1 MVTELSACR
10 ARNREVRLRG
20 VIERLNPP
28 QLHRTAGYHHVT
40 IVETGRT
47 AYLAG
52 QCPVTTDGSVVATNG
67 ELADRLDAQVDQV
80 AANAL
85 IALETAGASPDQ
97 VVRSVIYVVS
107 DDGPTLAAAWR
118 RFNESALAGAFT
130 TASTLLGVAQLGY
143 PGQLVEV
150 DLTAV
155 VA

>member
-1 MVTELSACR
+1 
-10 ARNREVRLRG
+10 

-47 AYLAG
+47 VYLAG
-52 QCPVTTDGSVVATNG
+52 QCPVATDGSVVATNG

-107 DDGPTLAAAWR
+107 DDGPTLAAVWR

-155 VA
+155 VT